1 MTDGYVTTGAAAK
14 AVGVSLTTLQ
24 RWAHA
29 GLVEP
34 ALRTAGGHFRW
45 DLDSLRAQLRA
56 LDAGK
61 EPVTETASASAGPA
75 APDRDGDAHA

>member
-1 MTDGYVTTGAAAK
+1 MTGSYVTTGTAAR

-29 GLVEP
+29 GLVQP

-56 LDAGK
+56 LDTGEVPEA
-61 EPVTETASASAGPA
+61 EP
-75 APDRDGDAHA
+75 APQPEPQRE

>member
-1 MTDGYVTTGAAAK
+1 MLHSWKMTEAYVTTGTAAK

-29 GLVEP
+29 GVVKP

-45 DLDSLRAQLRA
+45 DLDDLRRQLAERH
-56 LDAGK
+56 
-61 EPVTETASASAGPA
+61 ETH
-75 APDRDGDAHA
+75 APSNP